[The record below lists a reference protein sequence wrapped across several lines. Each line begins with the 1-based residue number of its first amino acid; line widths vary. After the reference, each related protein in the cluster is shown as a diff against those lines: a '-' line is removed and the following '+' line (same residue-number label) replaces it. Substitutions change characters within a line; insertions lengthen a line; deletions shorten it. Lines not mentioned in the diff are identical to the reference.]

1 MKKIVVFILI
11 VILLYPISSLS
22 ELVTLKNY
30 INIEP
35 KIDFNFLSFA
45 DTELCALKPEYLIKN
60 SQNNDFQFEESL
72 VLYLKE
78 SIKDLTIQTLS
89 TYNKNDFIL
98 GIFTNDQDIVLKIGQ
113 IIAQDTIKFT
123 TSNIPPKTT
132 ILYILVKRL

>member
-1 MKKIVVFILI
+1 M
-11 VILLYPISSLS
+11 
-22 ELVTLKNY
+22 KNY
-30 INIEP
+30 VNIEP

-45 DTELCALKPEYLIKN
+45 DTELCVLKPEFLVKN

-72 VLYLKE
+72 VLYLKD
-78 SIKDLTIQTLS
+78 SIRDLTIQTLS

-98 GIFTNDQDIVLKIGQ
+98 GIFVNDQDIILKIGQ
-113 IIAQDTIKFT
+113 IITQDTIKFT

>member
-11 VILLYPISSLS
+11 VILLCPISSLS

-30 INIEP
+30 VNIEP

-45 DTELCALKPEYLIKN
+45 DTELCVLKPEFLVKN

-98 GIFTNDQDIVLKIGQ
+98 GIFANDQDIVLKIGQ

-123 TSNIPPKTT
+123 TSDIPPKTT